1 MNSPLLQD
9 FPAGRWDEMCVRLAP
24 LLGDVKGAL
33 GPQWHEK
40 AEAFFSEADFI
51 VADAILSGPKSVPD
65 WFIIRYTPAGRHLD
79 DEGDT
84 VACAASW
91 SDGLAVLLRACESNR
106 SLPSRVECDGAARTL
121 RLFAGEELLAT
132 LLPLPAAYLSPEL
145 RRRALSTITGLRKS
159 ADTDAELLKRARRW
173 PGLSALGAV
182 ETRAGHEMHEFRER
196 MAHHPIPLEWLHS
209 ARMLCA
215 ACSKP
220 EPDTAT
226 VQAVAAAALGAT
238 SWNHLAA
245 PHGEFSAR
253 LLQPW
258 YVSKDD
264 EICAFHAD
272 AIDAVADLF
281 TRGPKVWAAGWA
293 GIVLE
298 SHYGIMAPD
307 YVPIYTLREPS
318 RDTARRSFDE
328 RQVAVYPVSR
338 SKAET
343 EVLTRVAGVNPESTE
358 AIAAM
363 FGIGL
368 PVDVKARM
376 LDERSDEI
384 LIVQDGPWRF
394 TRSGDPL
401 DQHTSIWVHRV
412 GINGNSL
419 WSAAVPAYKGL
430 LQTHRETGFYVFC
443 ADYDGAHPVAV
454 IDGLSPSAVAQVRAN
469 LRDTTEDR
477 LEFREESRSA
487 RDRDGFRKL
496 LDRALSR
503 RSVA

>member
-1 MNSPLLQD
+1 MNCPLLQD
-9 FPAGRWDEMCVRLAP
+9 FPASRWDEMCVRLEP
-24 LLGDVKGAL
+24 LLGNVKGAL
-33 GPQWHEK
+33 EPQWHEK
-40 AEAFFSEADFI
+40 AEAFFTEADFA
-51 VADAILSGPKSVPD
+51 VADAILSGTESTPD

-79 DEGDT
+79 DEGDS

-91 SDGLAVLLRACESNR
+91 SDGLAVLLRACETNR
-106 SLPSRVECDGAARTL
+106 SLPTQVECDGASRTL
-121 RLFAGEELLAT
+121 RLFVGKELLAT
-132 LLPLPAAYLSPEL
+132 LLPLPAAYISREL
-145 RRRALSTITGLRKS
+145 RKRALGTITGLRKS
-159 ADTDAELLKRARRW
+159 VDTDAELLKRVRRW
-173 PGLSALGAV
+173 PELSALGAV
-182 ETRAGHEMHEFRER
+182 ESQAGHEMHEFRER
-196 MAHHPIPLEWLHS
+196 MAHHPIPLEWLQS

-220 EPDTAT
+220 ESDTAT
-226 VQAVAAAALGAT
+226 VQAVAATALGAT
-238 SWNHLAA
+238 SWNHVAA

-281 TRGPKVWAAGWA
+281 TRGAKVWAEGWA
-293 GIVLE
+293 GIILE
-298 SHYGIMAPD
+298 SHYGITAPD
-307 YVPIYTLREPS
+307 YVPIYMLREPS
-318 RDTARRSFDE
+318 QDTTRGAFDG

-338 SKAET
+338 SEAEA
-343 EVLTRVAGVNPESTE
+343 EVLMRVAGVTPESTD
-358 AIAAM
+358 AIAAL

-368 PVDVKARM
+368 PIDVKARM

-384 LIVQDGPWRF
+384 LIVQEGPWRF

-401 DQHTSIWVHRV
+401 DQNTSIWVHRV
-412 GINGNSL
+412 GIDGNCL

-430 LQTHRETGFYVFC
+430 LQTHRETGFYVLC

-454 IDGLSPSAVAQVRAN
+454 IDGLSPSAVAQVKAY

-477 LEFREESRSA
+477 LDFREENRSA
-487 RDRDGFRKL
+487 RDREDFRKL
-496 LDRALSR
+496 IGHALSR

>member
-9 FPAGRWDEMCVRLAP
+9 FSAGRWDEMCVRLAP

-40 AEAFFSEADFI
+40 AEAFFTEADFT
-51 VADAILSGPKSVPD
+51 VADAILSGTKSLPD
-65 WFIIRYTPAGRHLD
+65 WFIIRYASAGQHLD

-84 VACAASW
+84 VACAPSW
-91 SDGLAVLLRACESNR
+91 SDGLAVLLHACESNR

-121 RLFAGEELLAT
+121 RLFVGEELLAT
-132 LLPLPAAYLSPEL
+132 LLPLPVAYVSPDL
-145 RRRALSTITGLRKS
+145 RKRALSTITGLRKS

-182 ETRAGHEMHEFRER
+182 ESRAAHEMQEFRER
-196 MAHHPIPLEWLHS
+196 MAHHPIPLEWLQS

-238 SWNHLAA
+238 SWNHLAS
-245 PHGEFSAR
+245 PHREFSAR

-258 YVSKDD
+258 CVSKDD

-281 TRGPKVWAAGWA
+281 TRGTKVWAAGWA
-293 GIVLE
+293 GIALE
-298 SHYGIMAPD
+298 SHYGITAPD

-318 RDTARRSFDE
+318 QGTARRSFDE
-328 RQVAVYPVSR
+328 RQVVVYPVSR
-338 SKAET
+338 SEAKGD
-343 EVLTRVAGVNPESTE
+343 VLARVAGVRPESIE
-358 AIAAM
+358 AIAAL
-363 FGIGL
+363 FGVGL
-368 PVDVKARM
+368 PVDVKSRM

-384 LIVQDGPWRF
+384 LIVQDGPWRI
-394 TRSGDPL
+394 TRTGDLL
-401 DQHTSIWVHRV
+401 DQHTSILVHRV
-412 GINGNSL
+412 GIDGNSL
-419 WSAAVPAYKGL
+419 WCAAVPAYKGL

-469 LRDTTEDR
+469 LRDTTENR

-487 RDRDGFRKL
+487 RDRDDFRKL
-496 LDRALSR
+496 LNFALSK

>member
-9 FPAGRWDEMCVRLAP
+9 FPAGRWDEMCVRLTP

-40 AEAFFSEADFI
+40 AEAFFTEADFT
-51 VADAILSGPKSVPD
+51 VADAILSGTKSLPD
-65 WFIIRYTPAGRHLD
+65 WFIIRYAPAGQHLD

-84 VACAASW
+84 VACAPSW

-106 SLPSRVECDGAARTL
+106 SLPSRVECDATTRTL
-121 RLFAGEELLAT
+121 RLFVGEELLAA
-132 LLPLPAAYLSPEL
+132 LLPLPAAYVSPDL
-145 RRRALSTITGLRKS
+145 RKRALSTITGLRKTT
-159 ADTDAELLKRARRW
+159 DTDAELLKRVCKW
-173 PGLSALGAV
+173 PGLSSLRAV
-182 ETRAGHEMHEFRER
+182 ESRAAHEMQEFRER
-196 MAHHPIPLEWLHS
+196 MAHHPIPCEWLQS

-215 ACSKP
+215 ACSNA

-258 YVSKDD
+258 YISKDD

-272 AIDAVADLF
+272 AIDAAADLF
-281 TRGPKVWAAGWA
+281 TRGRKVWAAGWA
-293 GIVLE
+293 GIALE
-298 SHYGIMAPD
+298 SHYGITAPD

-318 RDTARRSFDE
+318 QDAARRSFDE

-338 SKAET
+338 SEAKAE
-343 EVLTRVAGVNPESTE
+343 VLARVAGVRPESTE
-358 AIAAM
+358 AIAAL

-384 LIVQDGPWRF
+384 LIVQEGPWRF

-401 DQHTSIWVHRV
+401 NQHTSIWVHRV
-412 GINGNSL
+412 GIDGNSL
-419 WSAAVPAYKGL
+419 WCAAVPAYKGL
-430 LQTHRETGFYVFC
+430 LQTHRVTGFYVFC

-487 RDRDGFRKL
+487 RDRDDFRKL
-496 LDRALSR
+496 VDHALSR